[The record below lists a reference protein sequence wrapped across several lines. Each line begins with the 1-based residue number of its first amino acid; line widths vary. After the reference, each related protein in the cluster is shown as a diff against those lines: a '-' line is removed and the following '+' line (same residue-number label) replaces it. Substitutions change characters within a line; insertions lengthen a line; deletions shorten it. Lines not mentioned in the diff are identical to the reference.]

1 MANQVFPTK
10 GNLIATKKSLELAKL
25 GYDLMDKKR
34 NVLIKEM
41 MTLLD
46 DVKVIRDDITE
57 SYQKAYIA
65 LQEANMSLG
74 VITDIV
80 EAVPIDTGISV
91 VYRSVMGVEIP
102 KITYEK
108 TPLRLGYGFERA
120 NSKVDYAYR
129 CFYHV
134 KELTVKLA
142 EVENAVYRL
151 ANNIRKTQKR
161 ANALQNISIP
171 EFEET
176 VKFITEALE
185 EKERE
190 EFSRQ
195 KVIKANK
202 DKQEK
207 MKENLMGS
215 VSRVEGEVTE

>member
-142 EVENAVYRL
+142 EIENAVYRL

-207 MKENLMGS
+207 MKENF
-215 VSRVEGEVTE
+215 T